1 MCAVEFAAWAL
12 CCLQVKLFLIH
23 DVFMNSNGF
32 TCIEQCVN
40 QGTHL
45 ACIWVVSNG
54 SWSQRRQIQNFSDF
68 SFQNWYCLW
77 LFWLQLPTYKW
88 LNLNAGIRTLDFN
101 FTASALPP
109 KSAKML
115 VSMCLQLFV
124 CVTTA
129 ATHTDTSSIFLTML
143 VIFNLLWPTL
153 LHPVYWGWQQLSLI
167 WCHVNWMH

>member
-88 LNLNAGIRTLDFN
+88 LNLNAGIHTLDFN
-101 FTASALPP
+101 FTVSALPP

-124 CVTTA
+124 CVSQLLPPTMIPPQ
-129 ATHTDTSSIFLTML
+129 SS
-143 VIFNLLWPTL
+143 WPCWSYLICYGQLCFTL
-153 LHPVYWGWQQLSLI
+153 FTEAGNSFHWSDA
-167 WCHVNWMH
+167 M